1 MHYLQLEINII
12 MIIGMSLLI
21 MAIMTTVVVI
31 IGIIIL
37 FSHVIYLL
45 TKD

>member
-1 MHYLQLEINII
+1 
-12 MIIGMSLLI
+12 MSLLI
-21 MAIMTTVVVI
+21 MAIMTTVIVII

-45 TKD
+45 TED